1 MEKAGFCFASY
12 RVARIIQEMHVLMTF
27 FSFQTMSFHNR
38 RWVSY
43 GKICSKFTFRC
54 HNYY

>member
-12 RVARIIQEMHVLMTF
+12 RVARIIQEMHVFMTF